1 MLGTETT
8 EAKIIDTVWRHVC
21 LHRIELTA
29 KEEVIL
35 RQPFMY
41 VTHLSLSYLVDIV
54 DGTFR
59 QE

>member
-8 EAKIIDTVWRHVC
+8 KAKIIDTVC

-29 KEEVIL
+29 KEKVIS

-41 VTHLSLSYLVDIV
+41 VIYLSLSYLVDIV

>member
-8 EAKIIDTVWRHVC
+8 EAKIIDTVC

-29 KEEVIL
+29 QEEVLL

-41 VTHLSLSYLVDIV
+41 VIYLSLSYLVDIV